1 VVRRAFGRAGASKF
15 GCLLSLVL
23 FVGALTYGLRIGR
36 VYWRYYEL
44 VDEMKTSA
52 RMAQLQNDEAIRRG
66 LVVRIDQLSIPS
78 EAKRYI
84 TIRRAVQPPW
94 RILIRTE
101 YRERIDLPVGQPR
114 YILFKPTVEQG
125 F

>member
-1 VVRRAFGRAGASKF
+1 
-15 GCLLSLVL
+15 L

-52 RMAQLQNDEAIRRG
+52 HMAQLQNDDSIRRG
-66 LVVRIDQLSIPS
+66 LAVRIDQLSIPP

-84 TIRRAVQPPW
+84 TIRRASQPPW

-114 YILFKPTVEQG
+114 YILFKPTVEMG